1 MIMTAN
7 EAKQITNKIRE
18 DNSDS
23 IMETLIEESEEKIQ
37 SAAEAGL
44 DSTVVTVRC
53 LPVDEVLLKRK
64 VYSYF
69 EQLGYRVT
77 CAIYD
82 SFGTRRF
89 QVVINWGDNNGI

>member
-1 MIMTAN
+1 MTAN

-18 DNSDS
+18 DNADS
-23 IMETLIEESEEKIQ
+23 IMNEIIEKSEEKIK

-44 DSTVVTVRC
+44 DSTVVSTRC
-53 LPVDEVLLKRK
+53 FPVDEVLFKRK

-69 EQLGYRVT
+69 EQLGCKVT
-77 CAIYD
+77 CDIYD

-89 QVVINWGDNNGI
+89 QVVINWEDNNGV